1 MCYLRG
7 WSQTPAAST
16 RDARLLTLL
25 MREEVLAPSKA
36 VLRHKDA
43 DASMVRAAVAVP
55 VCRAAVGTEHGL
67 TPEAACALC
76 ALCGCTA
83 GCVAGQPEPH
93 GFGELQGPL
102 LRLHAPCR
110 GEAQWLGAF
119 HAWQRCVAFAHCW

>member
-43 DASMVRAAVAVP
+43 DASMVRAAVAVAVAVP
-55 VCRAAVGTEHGL
+55 VAV
-67 TPEAACALC
+67 PCA
-76 ALCGCTA
+76 
-83 GCVAGQPEPH
+83 V
-93 GFGELQGPL
+93 PL
-102 LRLHAPCR
+102 WVRSMA
-110 GEAQWLGAF
+110 
-119 HAWQRCVAFAHCW
+119 